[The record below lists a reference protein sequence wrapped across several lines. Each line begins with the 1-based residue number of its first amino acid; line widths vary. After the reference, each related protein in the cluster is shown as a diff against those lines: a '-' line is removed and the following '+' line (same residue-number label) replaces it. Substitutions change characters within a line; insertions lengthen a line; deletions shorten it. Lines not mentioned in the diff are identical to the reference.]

1 MKKNLQ
7 CQFFA
12 KCNFTK
18 IENVHPLTSV
28 INLFTITTCNA
39 ESLLNQGT
47 LTEGEGSEQL
57 TSSFGYI
64 ALQKDQMMFALSRT
78 KEVNCTEISPSIRVP
93 WFNHGALW

>member
-1 MKKNLQ
+1 MPIFCKM
-7 CQFFA
+7 QFYENW
-12 KCNFTK
+12 KCSSFGKGYKPFYSHNMQ
-18 IENVHPLTSV
+18 ES
-28 INLFTITTCNA
+28 

-47 LTEGEGSEQL
+47 PTEGEGSVQL
-57 TSSFGYI
+57 TSSLGYI